1 LGLERHVADAL
12 EACGYFASGT
22 LSPDP
27 CGVRATLPQVASLD
41 PELGERVRR
50 ARGLETRL
58 AAGGAPTPA
67 VLFELGT
74 LAVERLTE
82 QLCGLRAPAGA
93 VPVAAT
99 S

>member
-1 LGLERHVADAL
+1 VADAL

-27 CGVRATLPQVASLD
+27 CGVQATLPRVASLD

-50 ARGLETRL
+50 APGLEARL
-58 AAGGAPTPA
+58 AAGGAPRPA
-67 VLFELGT
+67 ALFELGT

-82 QLCGLRAPAGA
+82 QLCRLGAPADA
-93 VPVAAT
+93 VAVAAT